1 MDSSNRTL
9 SAPGTAGSDAPVH
22 IRNITMLCLALSL
35 QLAVPNCTGLGLS
48 FNENLIIIRSKE
60 QRALNIYNN
69 HAASRAE
76 SAVFLVEHRCVMRM
90 QCGADV
96 SCDVTIII
104 MSPLSC

>member
-1 MDSSNRTL
+1 
-9 SAPGTAGSDAPVH
+9 
-22 IRNITMLCLALSL
+22 MLCLALSL
-35 QLAVPNCTGLGLS
+35 QLAVPNCTGLGLC